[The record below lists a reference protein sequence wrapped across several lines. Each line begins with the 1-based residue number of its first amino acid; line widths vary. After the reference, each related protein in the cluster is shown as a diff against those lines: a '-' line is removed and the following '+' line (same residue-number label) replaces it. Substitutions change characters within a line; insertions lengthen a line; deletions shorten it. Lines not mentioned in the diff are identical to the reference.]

1 MKTRTYIRPALLCA
15 TALLTAACSNSAS
28 LTPPVTITPAD
39 RGVSGSS
46 ELIRIADQLASNGD
60 HAAAIPLYRHLAEKN
75 GNLKALAALANS
87 FVALGDH
94 DKAETILST
103 VIARGGATG
112 NVFYTLGKIKLA
124 GGKYEEALLSFDQAR
139 QLDGETSKIRS
150 GRAISLAALGR
161 TRDSLKAF
169 EGDNNRLSL
178 SNKALVFAA
187 NNFSKA
193 AINILEPLIQSNN
206 SSSRDRQNLAMAY
219 LLDGKEKEAYAIARL
234 DLDPV
239 TINET
244 FTFYRSLSSLKPAH
258 RMQALVTGAIDPEWT
273 RTEMANLDLQE
284 STDRSAAAERIV
296 NTVVTARSEPKTM
309 LAEAPKPERKSVSRE
324 NYVLTEVPPLV
335 EPEGWALQIGAYR
348 TIKNLMRGWT
358 ILYRQSGDLLQ
369 DIPPRRSE
377 IDFGTREG
385 EPSGFYYRLNAGP
398 LKTLQEAKVLCKELK
413 ARGTS
418 CWIRPPEVQEGKLPK
433 SQSAEE
439 SDALVTTL
447 IANSQQGTP

>member
-15 TALLTAACSNSAS
+15 TALLTAACSSS
-28 LTPPVTITPAD
+28 VSMTQPVTITPANQQAA
-39 RGVSGSS
+39 GSG
-46 ELIRIADQLASNGD
+46 ELMRIANQLASSGD

-75 GNLKALAALANS
+75 GNMEALSALASS
-87 FVALGDH
+87 FVALGEH
-94 DKAETILST
+94 HRAETVLST

-112 NVFYTLGKIKLA
+112 DIYYALGKIKLA
-124 GGKYEEALLSFDQAR
+124 DSKYEEALLSFVQAR
-139 QLDGETSKIRS
+139 LLNGDSSKVRS

-161 TRDSLKAF
+161 TRESLQAF
-169 EGDNNRLSL
+169 EGDTDRLSL

-187 NNFSKA
+187 NDFAKA
-193 AINILEPLIQSNN
+193 AINILEPLVQSRD
-206 SSSRDRQNLAMAY
+206 STSRDRQNLAMAY
-219 LLDGKEKEAYAIARL
+219 LLDGNEKEAYAIARL

-244 FTFYRSLSSLKPAH
+244 FTFYRSLSSLDPAQ
-258 RMQALVTGAIDPEWT
+258 RMQALVTGAVDPEWT

-296 NTVVTARSEPKTM
+296 ETVVTARSEPKIM
-309 LAEAPKPERKSVSRE
+309 VAEAPKPAPKPASRE

-358 ILYRQSGDLLQ
+358 ILYRQSGDLLEG
-369 DIPPRRSE
+369 IPPRRSE
-377 IDFGTREG
+377 IDFGQRDG

-398 LKTLQEAKVLCKELK
+398 LKTLQQAKELCTELK

-418 CWIRPPEVQEGKLPK
+418 CWIRPPETKEGKLPK
-433 SQSAEE
+433 SQSAKETE
-439 SDALVTTL
+439 SQETTL
-447 IANSQQGTP
+447 VANAQQITR